1 MTVVIYVCGL
11 IVAVT
16 MTTLIAQL
24 KRRTQPTS
32 NMTAAAAADDDD
44 RGQITFSLNA
54 VNKSSSDAYRAA
66 VTRRN

>member
-16 MTTLIAQL
+16 MTTLIAEL
-24 KRRTQPTS
+24 KRPTQPTS
-32 NMTAAAAADDDD
+32 NMTAAAAHDDD